1 MVSKTWKE
9 VIELLKKKDLKPEE
23 YEFLK
28 TKCKKILQKALKSFY
43 DHKIKLYFQK
53 IYGSDYLEELVQEF
67 LARLINNLEKFDH
80 METISEKYFITMAK
94 NLILYE
100 LSLNKSVVK
109 EESLVREASSIEEEP
124 KIIEKKEELSYTV
137 DYLENLIIDYFIE
150 TIKREFT
157 LKELE
162 TICFYLQQIFC
173 DKKIELPLK
182 EKNRLYKR
190 WERLKPK
197 LQNFFSYNLEDVS
210 CYIEKIFEK
219 IWSEI
224 CKEINLSYI
233 KDCF

>member
-1 MVSKTWKE
+1 
-9 VIELLKKKDLKPEE
+9 
-23 YEFLK
+23 
-28 TKCKKILQKALKSFY
+28 
-43 DHKIKLYFQK
+43 
-53 IYGSDYLEELVQEF
+53 
-67 LARLINNLEKFDH
+67 

-150 TIKREFT
+150 TIKGEFT

-210 CYIEKIFEK
+210 CYIEKILEK

-224 CKEINLSYI
+224 CKEIDLRYI
-233 KDCF
+233 QDCF